1 MSEHLLSLPELLHAL
16 VPVVSTTVNVLS
28 QLVCVRYLG
37 VSYYRSVV
45 IGFVLGCAL
54 TCVAECLYFYRDGV
68 ESIPLA
74 FFNIANYCLLGFG
87 YFSFINIGKT
97 ALRVRMLTEMKNS
110 QDGLTLAEIL
120 AIYNA
125 RDIVDIRVDRLVRN
139 GQLARED
146 GRFYSKMSI
155 TLAIAITIDLFKLVV
170 FGKDARMTAPDRPQE

>member
-1 MSEHLLSLPELLHAL
+1 MTEYFLLSPDLVHAI
-16 VPVVSTTVNVLS
+16 VPIISTVANVLA
-28 QLVCVRYLG
+28 QLVCVRYIGL
-37 VSYYRSVV
+37 SYYRSVV
-45 IGFVLGCAL
+45 VGFVLGGVL
-54 TCVAECLYFYRDGV
+54 TGGAECLYFYWNGM
-68 ESIPLA
+68 ESLPLA

-110 QDGLTLAEIL
+110 QNGLTLAEIL

-125 RDIVDIRVDRLVRN
+125 RNIVDIRVDRLVRN
-139 GQLARED
+139 GQLDRTN
-146 GRFYSKMSI
+146 GRFYSRMSI